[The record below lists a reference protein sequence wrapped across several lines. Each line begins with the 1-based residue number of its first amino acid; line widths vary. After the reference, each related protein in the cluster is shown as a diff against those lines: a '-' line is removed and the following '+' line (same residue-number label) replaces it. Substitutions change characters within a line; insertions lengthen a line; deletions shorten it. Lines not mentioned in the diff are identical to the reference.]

1 MLRVCAAGMIGA
13 VVTRGPQ
20 WDWDDQDG
28 GEGHTGIT
36 IWPCDDTLL
45 KWLLGM
51 INGEHGGTR
60 VHGCFTGG
68 WWITRSVVA
77 LWTRTGEEAWYKA
90 GDEGKF
96 DLCVL
101 PGNWHSKNTLRNLK
115 REHYKMVERLSRV
128 FALVTEM
135 EEHKPW
141 MKLHGAQ
148 VSLEAM
154 NFMAACELELN
165 AKLRGPMVPRPVEL
179 HSKAKKVIQRIWGSK
194 LTKPSKPVR
203 SLKGSQTF
211 VLGMSTLCDAAQLAV
226 AAHRASATSSL
237 AVRASSDQ

>member
-1 MLRVCAAGMIGA
+1 M
-13 VVTRGPQ
+13 
-20 WDWDDQDG
+20 
-28 GEGHTGIT
+28 
-36 IWPCDDTLL
+36 
-45 KWLLGM
+45 
-51 INGEHGGTR
+51 
-60 VHGCFTGG
+60 
-68 WWITRSVVA
+68 VA
-77 LWTRTGEEAWYKA
+77 LWTRTGEEVWYKA

-96 DLCVL
+96 DICVL
-101 PGNWHSKNTLRNLK
+101 PGNWRSKKTLRILK
-115 REHYKMVERLSRV
+115 KEHYKMVERLTRV
-128 FALVTEM
+128 FALVTQM